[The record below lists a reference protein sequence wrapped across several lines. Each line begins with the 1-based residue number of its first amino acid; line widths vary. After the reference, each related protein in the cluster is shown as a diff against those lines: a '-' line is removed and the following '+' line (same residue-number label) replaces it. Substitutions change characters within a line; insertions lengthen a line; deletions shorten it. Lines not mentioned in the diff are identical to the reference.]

1 MIENT
6 STKILYSADGTNKV
20 FDIPFDFINNEDV
33 VLSVKLPTDTDFTKI
48 TENYLVNKAMATVT
62 YPVSGNALVA
72 DSGVLIERNTPVTQL
87 ESSSNLHFTSSDV
100 ERGLDKITMI
110 AQEIKNNTD
119 GYATDIKTLRK
130 DNDDLGDQVHNI
142 EAKIPQAASDSNQLV
157 DNASMAEA
165 ITNGLVTKQDKGDYA
180 TTAQLNAGLATKQP
194 VGDYATKDDL
204 DAKQDTLIAGP
215 NITIDGNVISATGAG
230 GTVEIATTDTLGIV
244 KPDGST
250 IKITTDGTIS
260 AVGGGTGGGAV
271 NSVNGKTGDVV
282 LSASDVGAATTQYV
296 DNAVA
301 GAGGSGLTGVVVLT
315 QTGLSK
321 SARSD
326 SQRVNIGT
334 RTYKFITLEL
344 NSADGYW
351 CSPMHSSAGYGN
363 RKGNFATIKVELDA
377 AEFTDNLIIKNGG
390 DTFGYK
396 VTLWY

>member
-33 VLSVKLPTDTDFTKI
+33 VLSVKLPADTDFTKI

-72 DSGVLIERNTPVTQL
+72 DSSVLIERNTPVTQL
-87 ESSSNLHFTSSDV
+87 ESSANLHFTSSDV

-157 DNASMAEA
+157 DKASMASA
-165 ITNGLVTKQDKGDYA
+165 IAAVQKGVDY
-180 TTAQLNAGLATKQP
+180 NASDIAAVSADLA
-194 VGDYATKDDL
+194 G
-204 DAKQDTLIAGP
+204 KQDTLVAGN
-215 NITIDGNVISATGAG
+215 NITIEGNVISATCAGG

-250 IKITTDGTIS
+250 IKITSDGTIS

>member
-6 STKILYSADGTNKV
+6 STKILYSTDGTNKV

-33 VLSVKLPTDTDFTKI
+33 AISVKLPTDTDFTKI
-48 TENYLVNKAMATVT
+48 TENYLVNNAMATVT

-72 DSGVLIERNTPVTQL
+72 DSSVLIERNTPVTQL
-87 ESSSNLHFTSSDV
+87 ESSAKLHFTSSDV

-110 AQEIKNNTD
+110 AQEIKNSTD

-130 DNDDLGDQVHNI
+130 DNDDLSEKVHNI
-142 EAKIPQAASDSNQLV
+142 EAKIPQTASDSNQLV
-157 DNASMAEA
+157 DNATM
-165 ITNGLVTKQDKGDYA
+165 TN
-180 TTAQLNAGLATKQP
+180 
-194 VGDYATKDDL
+194 
-204 DAKQDTLIAGP
+204 
-215 NITIDGNVISATGAG
+215 
-230 GTVEIATTDTLGIV
+230 
-244 KPDGST
+244 
-250 IKITTDGTIS
+250 
-260 AVGGGTGGGAV
+260 
-271 NSVNGKTGDVV
+271 
-282 LSASDVGAATTQYV
+282 YV

-301 GAGGSGLTGVVVLT
+301 GSGSGTGGGGLTGVVVLT
-315 QTGLSK
+315 NTNLTK

-334 RTYKFITLEL
+334 RAYKFITLEL

-351 CSPMHSSAGYGN
+351 CLPMHSSAGYGD
-363 RKGNFATIKVELDA
+363 RSGNFATIKVELDA

>member
-6 STKILYSADGTNKV
+6 STKILYSTDGTNKV
-20 FDIPFDFINNEDV
+20 FDIPFDFISNEDV
-33 VLSVKLPTDTDFTKI
+33 AISVKLPTETDFTKI

-62 YPVSGNALVA
+62 YPVSGNALVS
-72 DSGVLIERNTPVTQL
+72 DSSVLIERNTPVTQL
-87 ESSSNLHFTSSDV
+87 ESSAKLHFTSSDV

-110 AQEIKNNTD
+110 AQEIKNSTES
-119 GYATDIKTLRK
+119 YATDIKTLRK
-130 DNDDLGDQVHNI
+130 DTDDLGDQVQNI
-142 EAKIPQAASDSNQLV
+142 EAKIPQTASDSNQLV
-157 DNASMAEA
+157 DNATM
-165 ITNGLVTKQDKGDYA
+165 TN
-180 TTAQLNAGLATKQP
+180 
-194 VGDYATKDDL
+194 
-204 DAKQDTLIAGP
+204 
-215 NITIDGNVISATGAG
+215 
-230 GTVEIATTDTLGIV
+230 
-244 KPDGST
+244 
-250 IKITTDGTIS
+250 
-260 AVGGGTGGGAV
+260 
-271 NSVNGKTGDVV
+271 
-282 LSASDVGAATTQYV
+282 YV
-296 DNAVA
+296 DNAIA
-301 GAGGSGLTGVVVLT
+301 GAGAGTGGASGLTGVVVLM

-363 RKGNFATIKVELDA
+363 RSGNFATIKVELDA

>member
-6 STKILYSADGTNKV
+6 STKILYSTDGTNKV

-33 VLSVKLPTDTDFTKI
+33 VLSFKLPTDTDFTKI

-72 DSGVLIERNTPVTQL
+72 DSSVLIERNTPVTQL
-87 ESSSNLHFTSSDV
+87 ESSAKLHFTSSDV

-119 GYATDIKTLRK
+119 
-130 DNDDLGDQVHNI
+130 DLGAQVHNI
-142 EAKIPQAASDSNQLV
+142 EAKIPQAASTSNQLV
-157 DNASMAEA
+157 DNATM
-165 ITNGLVTKQDKGDYA
+165 TN
-180 TTAQLNAGLATKQP
+180 
-194 VGDYATKDDL
+194 
-204 DAKQDTLIAGP
+204 
-215 NITIDGNVISATGAG
+215 
-230 GTVEIATTDTLGIV
+230 
-244 KPDGST
+244 
-250 IKITTDGTIS
+250 
-260 AVGGGTGGGAV
+260 
-271 NSVNGKTGDVV
+271 
-282 LSASDVGAATTQYV
+282 YV

-301 GAGGSGLTGVVVLT
+301 GSGAGTGGGSGLTGVVVLT
-315 QTGLSK
+315 KTDLTK

-351 CSPMHSSAGYGN
+351 CLPMHSSAGYGN
-363 RKGNFATIKVELDA
+363 RSGNFATIKVELDA

>member
-6 STKILYSADGTNKV
+6 STKRLYSTDGTNKV

-33 VLSVKLPTDTDFTKI
+33 VISVKLPADTDFTKI

-72 DSGVLIERNTPVTQL
+72 DSSVLIERNTPVTQL
-87 ESSSNLHFTSSDV
+87 ESSAKLHFTSSDV

-119 GYATDIKTLRK
+119 
-130 DNDDLGDQVHNI
+130 DLGDQVHNI
-142 EAKIPQAASDSNQLV
+142 EAKIPQSASESNQLV
-157 DNASMAEA
+157 DNATM
-165 ITNGLVTKQDKGDYA
+165 TN
-180 TTAQLNAGLATKQP
+180 
-194 VGDYATKDDL
+194 
-204 DAKQDTLIAGP
+204 
-215 NITIDGNVISATGAG
+215 
-230 GTVEIATTDTLGIV
+230 
-244 KPDGST
+244 
-250 IKITTDGTIS
+250 
-260 AVGGGTGGGAV
+260 
-271 NSVNGKTGDVV
+271 
-282 LSASDVGAATTQYV
+282 YV

-301 GAGGSGLTGVVVLT
+301 GSGTGGGSGLTGVVVLT
-315 QTGLSK
+315 KTDLTK

-351 CSPMHSSAGYGN
+351 CSPMHSSAGYGE
-363 RKGNFATIKVELDA
+363 RSGNFATIKVELGA

>member
-6 STKILYSADGTNKV
+6 STKILYSTDGTNKV
-20 FDIPFDFINNEDV
+20 FDIPFDFINNEDL
-33 VLSVKLPTDTDFTKI
+33 VLSIKLPTDTDFTKI

-72 DSGVLIERNTPVTQL
+72 DSSVLIERNTPVTQL
-87 ESSSNLHFTSSDV
+87 ESSAKLHFTSSDV
-100 ERGLDKITMI
+100 ERGLDKITMV
-110 AQEIKNNTD
+110 AQEIKNSTE

-130 DNDDLGDQVHNI
+130 DTDDLGDKVQNI

-157 DNASMAEA
+157 DNATM
-165 ITNGLVTKQDKGDYA
+165 TN
-180 TTAQLNAGLATKQP
+180 
-194 VGDYATKDDL
+194 
-204 DAKQDTLIAGP
+204 
-215 NITIDGNVISATGAG
+215 
-230 GTVEIATTDTLGIV
+230 
-244 KPDGST
+244 
-250 IKITTDGTIS
+250 
-260 AVGGGTGGGAV
+260 
-271 NSVNGKTGDVV
+271 
-282 LSASDVGAATTQYV
+282 YV

-301 GAGGSGLTGVVVLT
+301 GAGAGTGTGGGSGLTGVIVLM

-334 RTYKFITLEL
+334 RAYKFITLEL
-344 NSADGYW
+344 NSADGYF
-351 CSPMHSSAGYGN
+351 CSPMHSAAGYGN
-363 RKGNFATIKVELDA
+363 RIGNFATIKVELDA

>member
-6 STKILYSADGTNKV
+6 STKILYSTDGTNKV

-33 VLSVKLPTDTDFTKI
+33 VLSVKLPSDIDFTKI

-72 DSGVLIERNTPVTQL
+72 DSSVLIERNTPVTQL
-87 ESSSNLHFTSSDV
+87 ESSAKLHFTSSDV

-119 GYATDIKTLRK
+119 
-130 DNDDLGDQVHNI
+130 DLADQVHNI
-142 EAKIPQAASDSNQLV
+142 EAKIPQAASASNQLV
-157 DNASMAEA
+157 DNATM
-165 ITNGLVTKQDKGDYA
+165 TN
-180 TTAQLNAGLATKQP
+180 
-194 VGDYATKDDL
+194 
-204 DAKQDTLIAGP
+204 
-215 NITIDGNVISATGAG
+215 
-230 GTVEIATTDTLGIV
+230 
-244 KPDGST
+244 
-250 IKITTDGTIS
+250 
-260 AVGGGTGGGAV
+260 
-271 NSVNGKTGDVV
+271 
-282 LSASDVGAATTQYV
+282 YV
-296 DNAVA
+296 DSAVA
-301 GAGGSGLTGVVVLT
+301 GSGTGGGSGLTGVVVLT
-315 QTGLSK
+315 KTDLTK

-344 NSADGYW
+344 NSADGYS
-351 CSPMHSSAGYGN
+351 CSPMHSSAGYGA
-363 RKGNFATIKVELDA
+363 RSGNFATIKVELSA

>member
-6 STKILYSADGTNKV
+6 STKILYSTDGTNKV

-33 VLSVKLPTDTDFTKI
+33 VISVKLPTDTDFTKI

-72 DSGVLIERNTPVTQL
+72 DSSVLIERNTPVTQL
-87 ESSSNLHFTSSDV
+87 ESSAKLHFTSSDV
-100 ERGLDKITMI
+100 ERGLDKITMV

-119 GYATDIKTLRK
+119 
-130 DNDDLGDQVHNI
+130 DLSDQVQNI
-142 EAKIPQAASDSNQLV
+142 EAKIPQAASASNQLV
-157 DNASMAEA
+157 DNVTMTNYVDSA
-165 ITNGLVTKQDKGDYA
+165 ISG
-180 TTAQLNAGLATKQP
+180 
-194 VGDYATKDDL
+194 
-204 DAKQDTLIAGP
+204 
-215 NITIDGNVISATGAG
+215 S
-230 GTVEIATTDTLGIV
+230 GI
-244 KPDGST
+244 
-250 IKITTDGTIS
+250 
-260 AVGGGTGGGAV
+260 GGG
-271 NSVNGKTGDVV
+271 S
-282 LSASDVGAATTQYV
+282 
-296 DNAVA
+296 
-301 GAGGSGLTGVVVLT
+301 GSGLTGVVVLT
-315 QTGLSK
+315 QTGLAK

-363 RKGNFATIKVELDA
+363 RSGNFATIKVEIDA

>member
-6 STKILYSADGTNKV
+6 STKILYSTDGTNKV

-33 VLSVKLPTDTDFTKI
+33 AVSVKLPTDTNFTKI
-48 TENYLVNKAMATVT
+48 TENYLVNKAMATIT

-72 DSGVLIERNTPVTQL
+72 DSSVLIERNTPVTQL
-87 ESSSNLHFTSSDV
+87 ESSAKLHFTSSDV

-110 AQEIKNNTD
+110 AQEIKNSTE

-130 DNDDLGDQVHNI
+130 DTDDLVDQVQNI
-142 EAKIPQAASDSNQLV
+142 EAKIPQSASDSNQLV
-157 DNASMAEA
+157 DNLTM
-165 ITNGLVTKQDKGDYA
+165 TN
-180 TTAQLNAGLATKQP
+180 
-194 VGDYATKDDL
+194 
-204 DAKQDTLIAGP
+204 
-215 NITIDGNVISATGAG
+215 
-230 GTVEIATTDTLGIV
+230 
-244 KPDGST
+244 
-250 IKITTDGTIS
+250 
-260 AVGGGTGGGAV
+260 
-271 NSVNGKTGDVV
+271 
-282 LSASDVGAATTQYV
+282 YV

-301 GAGGSGLTGVVVLT
+301 GAGAGGGSGSGLMGVVVLT
-315 QTGLSK
+315 QTGLAK

-363 RKGNFATIKVELDA
+363 RSGNFATIKVELDA

>member
-6 STKILYSADGTNKV
+6 STKILYSTDGVNKV
-20 FDIPFDFINNEDV
+20 FDIPFDFINNEDI
-33 VLSVKLPTDTDFTKI
+33 VLSVKLPTDADFTKI

-72 DSGVLIERNTPVTQL
+72 DSSVLIERNTPVTQL
-87 ESSSNLHFTSSDV
+87 ESSAKLHFTSSDV

-110 AQEIKNNTD
+110 AQEIKNASD

-157 DNASMAEA
+157 DNAKMTSA
-165 ITNGLVTKQDKGDYA
+165 ISAAVSN
-180 TTAQLNAGLATKQP
+180 
-194 VGDYATKDDL
+194 
-204 DAKQDTLIAGP
+204 KQDTLVAGN
-215 NITIDGNVISATGAG
+215 NINIDGNVISATGATGPAGEPGKDGTNATITKATASVDNTTGTPAVTVTLG
-230 GTVEIATTDTLGIV
+230 GTESARTFDFAFTGLKG
-244 KPDGST
+244 GS
-250 IKITTDGTIS
+250 
-260 AVGGGTGGGAV
+260 GTGGGAV

-282 LSASDVGAATTQYV
+282 LSAGDVGAATTQYV

-301 GAGGSGLTGVVVLT
+301 GAGGGLTGVVVLT
-315 QTGLSK
+315 LTRLEK
-321 SARSD
+321 AARSD

-363 RKGNFATIKVELDA
+363 RSGNFATIKVEVDA
-377 AEFTDNLIIKNGG
+377 AEFADNLIIKNGG
-390 DTFGYK
+390 TTFGYK

>member
-6 STKILYSADGTNKV
+6 STKILYSTDGANKV

-72 DSGVLIERNTPVTQL
+72 YSSVLIERNTPVTQL
-87 ESSSNLHFTSSDV
+87 ESSAELHFTSSDV

-157 DNASMAEA
+157 DNAKMTSA
-165 ITNGLVTKQDKGDYA
+165 ISTAVSNKQDI
-180 TTAQLNAGLATKQP
+180 LVAGN
-194 VGDYATKDDL
+194 
-204 DAKQDTLIAGP
+204 
-215 NITIDGNVISATGAG
+215 NINIDGNVISATGAT
-230 GTVEIATTDTLGIV
+230 GT
-244 KPDGST
+244 
-250 IKITTDGTIS
+250 
-260 AVGGGTGGGAV
+260 GGAV

-282 LSASDVGAATTQYV
+282 LSAGDVGAATTQYV

-301 GAGGSGLTGVVVLT
+301 GAGGGGLTGVVVT
-315 QTGLSK
+315 TVTGLAR

-326 SQRVNIGT
+326 SLRVNIGT

-363 RKGNFATIKVELDA
+363 RKGNFATIKVEVDA

-390 DTFGYK
+390 ITFGYK

>member
-6 STKILYSADGTNKV
+6 STKILYSTDGTNKV

-33 VLSVKLPTDTDFTKI
+33 ILSVKLPTDTDFTKI
-48 TENYLVNKAMATVT
+48 TENYLINKAMDTVT

-72 DSGVLIERNTPVTQL
+72 DSSVLIERNTPVTQL
-87 ESSSNLHFTSSDV
+87 ESSAKLHFTSSDV
-100 ERGLDKITMI
+100 ERGFDKITMI
-110 AQEIKNNTD
+110 AQEIKNSTD

-130 DNDDLGDQVHNI
+130 DTDDLGDQIQNI
-142 EAKIPQAASDSNQLV
+142 EAKIPQTASTSNQLV
-157 DNASMAEA
+157 DNATM
-165 ITNGLVTKQDKGDYA
+165 TN
-180 TTAQLNAGLATKQP
+180 
-194 VGDYATKDDL
+194 
-204 DAKQDTLIAGP
+204 
-215 NITIDGNVISATGAG
+215 
-230 GTVEIATTDTLGIV
+230 
-244 KPDGST
+244 
-250 IKITTDGTIS
+250 
-260 AVGGGTGGGAV
+260 
-271 NSVNGKTGDVV
+271 
-282 LSASDVGAATTQYV
+282 YV

-301 GAGGSGLTGVVVLT
+301 GAGTGTGGGSGLTGIIVLM

-351 CSPMHSSAGYGN
+351 CSPMHSSVGYGN
-363 RKGNFATIKVELDA
+363 RSGNFATIKVELDA

>member
-6 STKILYSADGTNKV
+6 STKILYSTDGTNKV

-33 VLSVKLPTDTDFTKI
+33 AISVKLPTETDFTKI

-72 DSGVLIERNTPVTQL
+72 DSSVLIERNTPVTQL
-87 ESSSNLHFTSSDV
+87 ESSAKLHFTSSDV

-110 AQEIKNNTD
+110 AQEIKNSTE
-119 GYATDIKTLRK
+119 GYAADIKTLRK
-130 DNDDLGDQVHNI
+130 DNDDLSEKVHNI
-142 EAKIPQAASDSNQLV
+142 ETKIPQTASDSNQLV
-157 DNASMAEA
+157 DN
-165 ITNGLVTKQDKGDYA
+165 
-180 TTAQLNAGLATKQP
+180 TTMIN
-194 VGDYATKDDL
+194 
-204 DAKQDTLIAGP
+204 
-215 NITIDGNVISATGAG
+215 
-230 GTVEIATTDTLGIV
+230 
-244 KPDGST
+244 
-250 IKITTDGTIS
+250 
-260 AVGGGTGGGAV
+260 
-271 NSVNGKTGDVV
+271 
-282 LSASDVGAATTQYV
+282 YV

-301 GAGGSGLTGVVVLT
+301 GSGAGTGGGSGLTGVVVLT
-315 QTGLSK
+315 QTDLTK

-363 RKGNFATIKVELDA
+363 RSGNFATIKVEIDA

-390 DTFGYK
+390 NTFGYK

>member
-6 STKILYSADGTNKV
+6 STKILYSTDGTNKV

-33 VLSVKLPTDTDFTKI
+33 VISVKLPTDTDFTKI

-72 DSGVLIERNTPVTQL
+72 DSSVLIERNTPVTQL
-87 ESSSNLHFTSSDV
+87 ESSAKLHFTSSDV

-110 AQEIKNNTD
+110 AQEIKNSV
-119 GYATDIKTLRK
+119 
-130 DNDDLGDQVHNI
+130 QNI
-142 EAKIPQAASDSNQLV
+142 EAKIPQTASASNQLV
-157 DNASMAEA
+157 DNATM
-165 ITNGLVTKQDKGDYA
+165 IN
-180 TTAQLNAGLATKQP
+180 
-194 VGDYATKDDL
+194 
-204 DAKQDTLIAGP
+204 
-215 NITIDGNVISATGAG
+215 
-230 GTVEIATTDTLGIV
+230 
-244 KPDGST
+244 
-250 IKITTDGTIS
+250 
-260 AVGGGTGGGAV
+260 
-271 NSVNGKTGDVV
+271 
-282 LSASDVGAATTQYV
+282 YV

-301 GAGGSGLTGVVVLT
+301 GSGAGTGGGSGLTGVVVLT
-315 QTGLSK
+315 KTDLTK

-363 RKGNFATIKVELDA
+363 RSGNFATIKVELSA

>member
-6 STKILYSADGTNKV
+6 STKILYSTDGTNKV
-20 FDIPFDFINNEDV
+20 FDIPFDFIDNKDV

-72 DSGVLIERNTPVTQL
+72 DSSVLIERNTPVTQL
-87 ESSSNLHFTSSDV
+87 ESSAKLHFTSSDV

-110 AQEIKNNTD
+110 AQEIKNSTE
-119 GYATDIKTLRK
+119 GYTTDIKTLRK
-130 DNDDLGDQVHNI
+130 DTDDLGDQGQNI
-142 EAKIPQAASDSNQLV
+142 EAKIPQSASTSNQLV
-157 DNASMAEA
+157 DNATM
-165 ITNGLVTKQDKGDYA
+165 TN
-180 TTAQLNAGLATKQP
+180 
-194 VGDYATKDDL
+194 
-204 DAKQDTLIAGP
+204 
-215 NITIDGNVISATGAG
+215 
-230 GTVEIATTDTLGIV
+230 
-244 KPDGST
+244 
-250 IKITTDGTIS
+250 
-260 AVGGGTGGGAV
+260 
-271 NSVNGKTGDVV
+271 
-282 LSASDVGAATTQYV
+282 YV

-301 GAGGSGLTGVVVLT
+301 GAGTGTGSGSGLTGVIVLM

-363 RKGNFATIKVELDA
+363 RSGNFATIKVELDA

>member
-6 STKILYSADGTNKV
+6 STKILYSTYGTNKV

-33 VLSVKLPTDTDFTKI
+33 AISVKLPTDTDFTKI
-48 TENYLVNKAMATVT
+48 TENYLVSKAMATLT

-72 DSGVLIERNTPVTQL
+72 DSRVLIERNTPVTQL
-87 ESSSNLHFTSSDV
+87 ESSAKLHFTSSDV

-110 AQEIKNNTD
+110 AQEIKNSTD

-130 DNDDLGDQVHNI
+130 DNDTLGEKVHNI
-142 EAKIPQAASDSNQLV
+142 EAKILQAASDSNQLV
-157 DNASMAEA
+157 DNATM
-165 ITNGLVTKQDKGDYA
+165 TN
-180 TTAQLNAGLATKQP
+180 
-194 VGDYATKDDL
+194 
-204 DAKQDTLIAGP
+204 
-215 NITIDGNVISATGAG
+215 
-230 GTVEIATTDTLGIV
+230 
-244 KPDGST
+244 
-250 IKITTDGTIS
+250 
-260 AVGGGTGGGAV
+260 
-271 NSVNGKTGDVV
+271 
-282 LSASDVGAATTQYV
+282 YV

-301 GAGGSGLTGVVVLT
+301 GSGSGTGGGSGLTGIVVLT
-315 QTGLSK
+315 KTDLTK

-344 NSADGYW
+344 NSADGYL
-351 CSPMHSSAGYGN
+351 CSPMHSSAGYGE
-363 RKGNFATIKVELDA
+363 RSGNFATIKVELSA

>member
-6 STKILYSADGTNKV
+6 STKILYSTDGTNKV

-62 YPVSGNALVA
+62 YPVSGNALIA
-72 DSGVLIERNTPVTQL
+72 DSSVLIERNTPVTQL
-87 ESSSNLHFTSSDV
+87 ESSAKLHFTSSDV

-110 AQEIKNNTD
+110 AQEIKNSTD

-130 DNDDLGDQVHNI
+130 DTDDLGDQVQNI
-142 EAKIPQAASDSNQLV
+142 EAKIPQSASTSNQLV
-157 DNASMAEA
+157 DNATM
-165 ITNGLVTKQDKGDYA
+165 TN
-180 TTAQLNAGLATKQP
+180 
-194 VGDYATKDDL
+194 
-204 DAKQDTLIAGP
+204 
-215 NITIDGNVISATGAG
+215 
-230 GTVEIATTDTLGIV
+230 
-244 KPDGST
+244 
-250 IKITTDGTIS
+250 
-260 AVGGGTGGGAV
+260 
-271 NSVNGKTGDVV
+271 
-282 LSASDVGAATTQYV
+282 YV

-301 GAGGSGLTGVVVLT
+301 GSGTGTGGGSGLTSVVVLT
-315 QTGLSK
+315 KTDLTK

-326 SQRVNIGT
+326 LQRVNIGT

-363 RKGNFATIKVELDA
+363 RSGNFATIKVELSA

>member
-20 FDIPFDFINNEDV
+20 FNIPFEFINNEDV

-48 TENYLVNKAMATVT
+48 TENYLVNKAMATIT

-72 DSGVLIERNTPVTQL
+72 DSSVLIERNTPVTQL
-87 ESSSNLHFTSSDV
+87 ESSAKLHFTSSDV

-110 AQEIKNNTD
+110 AQEIKNNTES
-119 GYATDIKTLRK
+119 YATDIKTLRK
-130 DNDDLGDQVHNI
+130 DTDDLVDQVHNI
-142 EAKIPQAASDSNQLV
+142 EAKIPQTASDSNQLV
-157 DNASMAEA
+157 DNATM
-165 ITNGLVTKQDKGDYA
+165 TN
-180 TTAQLNAGLATKQP
+180 
-194 VGDYATKDDL
+194 
-204 DAKQDTLIAGP
+204 
-215 NITIDGNVISATGAG
+215 
-230 GTVEIATTDTLGIV
+230 
-244 KPDGST
+244 
-250 IKITTDGTIS
+250 
-260 AVGGGTGGGAV
+260 
-271 NSVNGKTGDVV
+271 
-282 LSASDVGAATTQYV
+282 YV

-301 GAGGSGLTGVVVLT
+301 GAGTGTGGGIGLTGVIVLM

-363 RKGNFATIKVELDA
+363 RSGNFATIKVELDA

>member
-6 STKILYSADGTNKV
+6 STKILYSTDGTNKV
-20 FDIPFDFINNEDV
+20 FDIPFDFIDSKDV

-72 DSGVLIERNTPVTQL
+72 DSSVLIERNTPVTQL
-87 ESSSNLHFTSSDV
+87 ESSAKLHFTSSDV

-110 AQEIKNNTD
+110 AQEIKNSTES
-119 GYATDIKTLRK
+119 YATDIKTLRK
-130 DNDDLGDQVHNI
+130 DTDDLGDQVQNI
-142 EAKIPQAASDSNQLV
+142 EAKIPQTASDSNQLV
-157 DNASMAEA
+157 DNATM
-165 ITNGLVTKQDKGDYA
+165 TN
-180 TTAQLNAGLATKQP
+180 
-194 VGDYATKDDL
+194 
-204 DAKQDTLIAGP
+204 
-215 NITIDGNVISATGAG
+215 
-230 GTVEIATTDTLGIV
+230 
-244 KPDGST
+244 
-250 IKITTDGTIS
+250 
-260 AVGGGTGGGAV
+260 
-271 NSVNGKTGDVV
+271 
-282 LSASDVGAATTQYV
+282 YV

-301 GAGGSGLTGVVVLT
+301 GAGTGTGGASGLTGVIVLM
-315 QTGLSK
+315 QSGLSK

-363 RKGNFATIKVELDA
+363 RSGNFATIKVELDA

>member
-6 STKILYSADGTNKV
+6 STKILYSTDGTNKV

-33 VLSVKLPTDTDFTKI
+33 VLSVKLPTDIDFTKI

-72 DSGVLIERNTPVTQL
+72 DSSVLIERNTPVTQL
-87 ESSSNLHFTSSDV
+87 ESSAKLHFTSSDV
-100 ERGLDKITMI
+100 ERGLDKITMV
-110 AQEIKNNTD
+110 AQEIKNSTD

-130 DNDDLGDQVHNI
+130 DTDDLGDQVQNI
-142 EAKIPQAASDSNQLV
+142 EAKIPQAASNSNQLV
-157 DNASMAEA
+157 DNATM
-165 ITNGLVTKQDKGDYA
+165 TN
-180 TTAQLNAGLATKQP
+180 
-194 VGDYATKDDL
+194 
-204 DAKQDTLIAGP
+204 
-215 NITIDGNVISATGAG
+215 
-230 GTVEIATTDTLGIV
+230 
-244 KPDGST
+244 
-250 IKITTDGTIS
+250 
-260 AVGGGTGGGAV
+260 
-271 NSVNGKTGDVV
+271 
-282 LSASDVGAATTQYV
+282 YV

-301 GAGGSGLTGVVVLT
+301 SAGTGTGGGSGLTGVVVLT
-315 QTGLSK
+315 KTDLTK

-334 RTYKFITLEL
+334 RAYKFITLEL

-351 CSPMHSSAGYGN
+351 CSPMHSSAGYGE
-363 RKGNFATIKVELDA
+363 RSGNFATIKVELSA

>member
-6 STKILYSADGTNKV
+6 STKILYSTDGTNKV

-33 VLSVKLPTDTDFTKI
+33 AISVKLPTDTDFTKI

-72 DSGVLIERNTPVTQL
+72 DSSMLIERNTPVTQL
-87 ESSSNLHFTSSDV
+87 ESSAKLHFTSSDV

-110 AQEIKNNTD
+110 AQENKNNTD
-119 GYATDIKTLRK
+119 
-130 DNDDLGDQVHNI
+130 DLGEKVQNI

-157 DNASMAEA
+157 DNATM
-165 ITNGLVTKQDKGDYA
+165 TN
-180 TTAQLNAGLATKQP
+180 
-194 VGDYATKDDL
+194 
-204 DAKQDTLIAGP
+204 
-215 NITIDGNVISATGAG
+215 
-230 GTVEIATTDTLGIV
+230 
-244 KPDGST
+244 
-250 IKITTDGTIS
+250 
-260 AVGGGTGGGAV
+260 
-271 NSVNGKTGDVV
+271 
-282 LSASDVGAATTQYV
+282 YV

-301 GAGGSGLTGVVVLT
+301 GAGTSTGGGNGLTGVVVLT
-315 QTGLSK
+315 KTDLTK

-334 RTYKFITLEL
+334 RAYKFITLEL

-363 RKGNFATIKVELDA
+363 RSGNFATIKVELSA
-377 AEFTDNLIIKNGG
+377 SEFTDNLIIKNGG

>member
-6 STKILYSADGTNKV
+6 STKILYSTDGTNKV

-33 VLSVKLPTDTDFTKI
+33 VISVKLPTDTDFTKI

-72 DSGVLIERNTPVTQL
+72 DSSVLIERNTPVTQL
-87 ESSSNLHFTSSDV
+87 ESSAELHFTSSDV

-119 GYATDIKTLRK
+119 
-130 DNDDLGDQVHNI
+130 DLGDQVHNI
-142 EAKIPQAASDSNQLV
+142 EVKIPQAASASNQLV
-157 DNASMAEA
+157 DKATM
-165 ITNGLVTKQDKGDYA
+165 TN
-180 TTAQLNAGLATKQP
+180 
-194 VGDYATKDDL
+194 
-204 DAKQDTLIAGP
+204 
-215 NITIDGNVISATGAG
+215 
-230 GTVEIATTDTLGIV
+230 
-244 KPDGST
+244 
-250 IKITTDGTIS
+250 
-260 AVGGGTGGGAV
+260 
-271 NSVNGKTGDVV
+271 
-282 LSASDVGAATTQYV
+282 YV

-301 GAGGSGLTGVVVLT
+301 GTGTGSGSGLTGIVVLT
-315 QTGLSK
+315 KTDLTK

-334 RTYKFITLEL
+334 RTYKFVTLEL

-351 CSPMHSSAGYGN
+351 CLPMHSSAGYGN
-363 RKGNFATIKVELDA
+363 RSGNFATIKVEIDA

-390 DTFGYK
+390 TTFGYK

>member
-6 STKILYSADGTNKV
+6 STKILYSTDGTNKV

-33 VLSVKLPTDTDFTKI
+33 AISVKLPTDTDFTKI

-72 DSGVLIERNTPVTQL
+72 DSSVLIERNTPVTQL
-87 ESSSNLHFTSSDV
+87 ESSAKLHFTSSDV

-110 AQEIKNNTD
+110 AQEIKNSTD
-119 GYATDIKTLRK
+119 GYAADIKTLRK
-130 DNDDLGDQVHNI
+130 DNDDLGEKVHNI
-142 EAKIPQAASDSNQLV
+142 EAKIPQAASESNQLV
-157 DNASMAEA
+157 DNATM
-165 ITNGLVTKQDKGDYA
+165 TN
-180 TTAQLNAGLATKQP
+180 
-194 VGDYATKDDL
+194 
-204 DAKQDTLIAGP
+204 
-215 NITIDGNVISATGAG
+215 
-230 GTVEIATTDTLGIV
+230 
-244 KPDGST
+244 
-250 IKITTDGTIS
+250 
-260 AVGGGTGGGAV
+260 
-271 NSVNGKTGDVV
+271 
-282 LSASDVGAATTQYV
+282 YV

-301 GAGGSGLTGVVVLT
+301 GSGSGGGSGLTGIVVLT
-315 QTGLSK
+315 QTNLTK

-363 RKGNFATIKVELDA
+363 RSGNFATIKVEIDA

>member
-6 STKILYSADGTNKV
+6 STKILYSTDGANKV
-20 FDIPFDFINNEDV
+20 FDIPFDFIDNKDV

-72 DSGVLIERNTPVTQL
+72 DSSVLIERNTPVTQL
-87 ESSSNLHFTSSDV
+87 ESSAKLHFTSSDV

-110 AQEIKNNTD
+110 AQEIKNNTES
-119 GYATDIKTLRK
+119 YATDIKTLRK
-130 DNDDLGDQVHNI
+130 DTDDLVDQVHNI
-142 EAKIPQAASDSNQLV
+142 EAKIPQAASTSNQLV
-157 DNASMAEA
+157 DNATM
-165 ITNGLVTKQDKGDYA
+165 TN
-180 TTAQLNAGLATKQP
+180 
-194 VGDYATKDDL
+194 
-204 DAKQDTLIAGP
+204 
-215 NITIDGNVISATGAG
+215 
-230 GTVEIATTDTLGIV
+230 
-244 KPDGST
+244 
-250 IKITTDGTIS
+250 
-260 AVGGGTGGGAV
+260 
-271 NSVNGKTGDVV
+271 
-282 LSASDVGAATTQYV
+282 YV

-301 GAGGSGLTGVVVLT
+301 GSGAGTGGGSGLTGVVVLT
-315 QTGLSK
+315 KTDLTK

-363 RKGNFATIKVELDA
+363 RSGNFATIKVELSA

>member
-6 STKILYSADGTNKV
+6 STKILYSTDGTNKV

-33 VLSVKLPTDTDFTKI
+33 VISVKLPTETDFTKI

-72 DSGVLIERNTPVTQL
+72 NSSVLIERNTPITQL
-87 ESSSNLHFTSSDV
+87 ESSAELHFTSSDV
-100 ERGLDKITMI
+100 ERGLDKITMV
-110 AQEIKNNTD
+110 AQEIKNSTE

-130 DNDDLGDQVHNI
+130 DTDDFGNQVQNI
-142 EAKIPQAASDSNQLV
+142 EAKIPQAASASNQLV
-157 DNASMAEA
+157 DNATM
-165 ITNGLVTKQDKGDYA
+165 TN
-180 TTAQLNAGLATKQP
+180 
-194 VGDYATKDDL
+194 
-204 DAKQDTLIAGP
+204 
-215 NITIDGNVISATGAG
+215 
-230 GTVEIATTDTLGIV
+230 
-244 KPDGST
+244 
-250 IKITTDGTIS
+250 
-260 AVGGGTGGGAV
+260 
-271 NSVNGKTGDVV
+271 
-282 LSASDVGAATTQYV
+282 YV

-301 GAGGSGLTGVVVLT
+301 GAGTGTGGGSGLTGVVVLIKT
-315 QTGLSK
+315 DLTK

-334 RTYKFITLEL
+334 RTYKFITLDL

-351 CSPMHSSAGYGN
+351 CSPMHSSAGYGE
-363 RKGNFATIKVELDA
+363 RSGNFATIKVELSA

>member
-6 STKILYSADGTNKV
+6 STKILYSTDGTNKV
-20 FDIPFDFINNEDV
+20 FDIPFDFINNEDLV
-33 VLSVKLPTDTDFTKI
+33 ISVKLPTDTDFTKI

-72 DSGVLIERNTPVTQL
+72 DSSVLIERNTPITQL
-87 ESSSNLHFTSSDV
+87 ESSAKLHFTSSDV
-100 ERGLDKITMI
+100 ERGLDKITMV
-110 AQEIKNNTD
+110 AQEIKNSTE

-130 DNDDLGDQVHNI
+130 DTDDLGDKVQNI

-157 DNASMAEA
+157 DNATM
-165 ITNGLVTKQDKGDYA
+165 TN
-180 TTAQLNAGLATKQP
+180 
-194 VGDYATKDDL
+194 
-204 DAKQDTLIAGP
+204 
-215 NITIDGNVISATGAG
+215 
-230 GTVEIATTDTLGIV
+230 
-244 KPDGST
+244 
-250 IKITTDGTIS
+250 
-260 AVGGGTGGGAV
+260 
-271 NSVNGKTGDVV
+271 
-282 LSASDVGAATTQYV
+282 YV

-301 GAGGSGLTGVVVLT
+301 GAGAGTGTGGGSGLTGVIVLM

-363 RKGNFATIKVELDA
+363 RSGNFATIKVELDA

>member
-6 STKILYSADGTNKV
+6 STKILYSTDGTNKV

-33 VLSVKLPTDTDFTKI
+33 AISVKLPTDTDFTKI

-72 DSGVLIERNTPVTQL
+72 DSSVLIERNTPVTQL
-87 ESSSNLHFTSSDV
+87 ESSAKLHFTSSDV

-110 AQEIKNNTD
+110 AQEIKNSTES
-119 GYATDIKTLRK
+119 YATDIKTLRK
-130 DNDDLGDQVHNI
+130 DTDNLGDQIHNI
-142 EAKIPQAASDSNQLV
+142 EAKIPQTASTSNQLV
-157 DNASMAEA
+157 DNATM
-165 ITNGLVTKQDKGDYA
+165 TN
-180 TTAQLNAGLATKQP
+180 
-194 VGDYATKDDL
+194 
-204 DAKQDTLIAGP
+204 
-215 NITIDGNVISATGAG
+215 
-230 GTVEIATTDTLGIV
+230 
-244 KPDGST
+244 
-250 IKITTDGTIS
+250 
-260 AVGGGTGGGAV
+260 
-271 NSVNGKTGDVV
+271 
-282 LSASDVGAATTQYV
+282 YV

-301 GAGGSGLTGVVVLT
+301 GTGTGGGSGLTGVIVLM

-321 SARSD
+321 SARSY

-363 RKGNFATIKVELDA
+363 RSGNFATIKVELDA

>member
-6 STKILYSADGTNKV
+6 STKILYSTDGTNKV

-72 DSGVLIERNTPVTQL
+72 DSSVLIERHTPVTQL
-87 ESSSNLHFTSSDV
+87 ESSAELHFTSSDV

-110 AQEIKNNTD
+110 AQEIKNSTD

-130 DNDDLGDQVHNI
+130 DTDDLGDQVHNI
-142 EAKIPQAASDSNQLV
+142 EAKIPQAASASNQLV
-157 DNASMAEA
+157 DNATM
-165 ITNGLVTKQDKGDYA
+165 TN
-180 TTAQLNAGLATKQP
+180 
-194 VGDYATKDDL
+194 
-204 DAKQDTLIAGP
+204 
-215 NITIDGNVISATGAG
+215 
-230 GTVEIATTDTLGIV
+230 
-244 KPDGST
+244 
-250 IKITTDGTIS
+250 
-260 AVGGGTGGGAV
+260 
-271 NSVNGKTGDVV
+271 
-282 LSASDVGAATTQYV
+282 YV

-301 GAGGSGLTGVVVLT
+301 GSGSGTGGGSGSGLTGVVVLM
-315 QTGLSK
+315 QTGLAK

-363 RKGNFATIKVELDA
+363 RSGNFATIKVELDA

-390 DTFGYK
+390 TTFGYK